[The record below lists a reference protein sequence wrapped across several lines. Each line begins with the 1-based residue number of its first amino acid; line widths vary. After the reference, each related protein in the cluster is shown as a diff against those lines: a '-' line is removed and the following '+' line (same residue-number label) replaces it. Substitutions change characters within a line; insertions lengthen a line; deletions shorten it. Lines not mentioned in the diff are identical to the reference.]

1 VVAIDGLEVSDYITP
16 RLTTLCQPTEEMGRR
31 SAAILLDLVQGRGEN
46 RQVIL
51 STTLRQGCSVR
62 AL

>member
-1 VVAIDGLEVSDYITP
+1 
-16 RLTTLCQPTEEMGRR
+16 MGRR